1 MMNQIKKVCSMTQTS
16 NGQIVVGSAVL
27 LLGAAH
33 FGKASGITDISLPL
47 VGSLGNVA
55 GLVGVVVG
63 SCILLNR
70 FM

>member
-1 MMNQIKKVCSMTQTS
+1 MMNGIKKVCSMTQTDK
-16 NGQIVVGSAVL
+16 GQVVVGASVL

-33 FGKASGITDISLPL
+33 FGKASGITSMSLPI
-47 VGSLGNVA
+47 VGSVGNVA

-63 SCILLNR
+63 SCILINR